1 MKKIFVLMLSVAMT
15 LSLVS
20 CGDSKAPA
28 ASTPAASTPATSTP
42 AASTPAP
49 NANPMPEVKPMDI
62 NFGGGAMGGT
72 YYIVASAMKTLAEEN
87 CDSVK
92 SFTVLTGSSN
102 QFANECSKEGTVD
115 IFMNTLDALNYA
127 YQGIGKQGFTEG
139 DALDNLN
146 VVSLMYGM
154 PLMLVTLE
162 SNSNIQS
169 AADIT
174 GTVGVGSATLAGP
187 ATDLLKAAGV
197 ENPDVA
203 VVNDYNQLNQ
213 NLIDGTY
220 QAVIH
225 TGPAPQAYTLNLIA
239 SADVKIVSLPAGTA
253 NAAVG
258 MGGDATYCQ
267 VVKVPKG
274 AYEFVTE
281 DYETIARTASITC
294 NEEIPER
301 VIYEFV
307 KAVYENS
314 DAIES
319 VISFSEMNKEGMQA
333 VANSGLLNMPVH
345 PGARRYYEEIGITF
359 PSSVPVK

>member
-1 MKKIFVLMLSVAMT
+1 MKKFLVLMLSAAMT

-20 CGDSKAPA
+20 CGDPA
-28 ASTPAASTPATSTP
+28 APNPATSDP
-42 AASTPAP
+42 STSDA
-49 NANPMPEVKPMDI
+49 MTEVKPMDI
-62 NFGGGAMGGT
+62 NFGAGAMGGT
-72 YYIVASAMKTLAEEN
+72 YYIVASAMKALAEEN
-87 CDSVK
+87 CDSIK

-102 QFANECSKEGTVD
+102 QFSNECSKDGTVD
-115 IFMNTLDALNYA
+115 IFMNTLDALNCA

-146 VVSLMYGM
+146 VVSVMYGM

-174 GTVGVGSATLAGP
+174 GTIGVGSATLAGP
-187 ATDLLKAAGV
+187 TTDLLKAAGV

-239 SADVKIVSLPAGTA
+239 SADVKIVPLPAGTA
-253 NAAVG
+253 EAAVS
-258 MGGDATYCQ
+258 MGGDAAYCQ
-267 VVKVPKG
+267 VVKVPKD

-333 VANSGLLNMPVH
+333 VADSGLLNMLVH

-359 PSSVPVK
+359 PANVPVK